1 MPFSILRRRRIGDN
15 ELAVRAAVVRCSV
28 CIQRSPT
35 LLSSTA
41 RRQRF
46 ALYQQCRIKALLALA
61 CRRKWGLIVLMQQ
74 VEECD
79 IEAAGE
85 LCE

>member
-1 MPFSILRRRRIGDN
+1 MFCLH
-15 ELAVRAAVVRCSV
+15 
-28 CIQRSPT
+28 IQRSPT
-35 LLSSTA
+35 LPSSTA

-46 ALYQQCRIKALLALA
+46 ALYQQCRIKALLAMA

-85 LCE
+85 YCANRPISRLKQAVRAKCVA